1 MYTQL
6 YLKWVTYKDLLNST
20 GNSAQYYI
28 TTKMGKEFEKEY
40 IHACVKKKKKKNQN
54 LNLKKKTKKQ
64 RLLLCLVPAKEI
76 DILTIPFH
84 CHPKESIL
92 YLYTHECVCFA
103 RHKVHEFLS

>member
-54 LNLKKKTKKQ
+54 LNLKKKNKKTKITIVSGASQGDRYLDNTFSLSSQ
-64 RLLLCLVPAKEI
+64 RINSVPI
-76 DILTIPFH
+76 
-84 CHPKESIL
+84 
-92 YLYTHECVCFA
+92 YT
-103 RHKVHEFLS
+103 

>member
-40 IHACVKKKKKKNQN
+40 IHACVKKKKKPEFEP
-54 LNLKKKTKKQ
+54 KKKKQ
-64 RLLLCLVPAKEI
+64 KNK
-76 DILTIPFH
+76 D
-84 CHPKESIL
+84 
-92 YLYTHECVCFA
+92 Y
-103 RHKVHEFLS
+103 